1 MRFVPNL
8 YHNVHLI
15 KLTTKKG
22 ATLAG
27 SPLKFMVRGIRFE
40 LMAFASGGQ
49 RSIQL
54 S

>member
-1 MRFVPNL
+1 MHFVPNL

-15 KLTTKKG
+15 KKAQKKG

-27 SPLKFMVRGIRFE
+27 NPLKLMVRGIRFE